1 MRCFDSLV
9 RKWRP
14 RGGGGGGGG
23 CDFSPSGSNT
33 KNKKLYTIFSQLNEY
48 RPTSSEDALKSEV
61 RAHHAMHRRIHRYE
75 TVSVDDAKPSTL
87 SPSEMKT
94 DPKLK
99 TWCAGVCNRTR
110 SGRVPEQV

>member
-1 MRCFDSLV
+1 MCAGIGQDVVLSISSGWCDV
-9 RKWRP
+9 
-14 RGGGGGGGG
+14 GGGW
-23 CDFSPSGSNT
+23 N
-33 KNKKLYTIFSQLNEY
+33 
-48 RPTSSEDALKSEV
+48 AV
-61 RAHHAMHRRIHRYE
+61 HRDE

-99 TWCAGVCNRTR
+99 TWCAGEGGYNRTR